1 MSKRPPEL
9 FGKTPKIKTGCG
21 NLYVT
26 INENEGKPSE
36 VLLRLGKAGGC
47 AAAMTEGMGRMISL
61 ALRNGATQEE
71 VAKQLSSIGC
81 STPTNECSSCVDGIA
96 KVMGHGEITGD
107 RTKW

>member
-1 MSKRPPEL
+1 MNKRPPEL

-26 INENEGKPSE
+26 INKNEGNPSE

-61 ALRNGATQEE
+61 ALRNGATQDDIM
-71 VAKQLSSIGC
+71 KQLSGIGC
-81 STPTNECSSCVDGIA
+81 NIPTNECSSCVDGVA
-96 KVMGHGEITGD
+96 KVIGRKE
-107 RTKW
+107 